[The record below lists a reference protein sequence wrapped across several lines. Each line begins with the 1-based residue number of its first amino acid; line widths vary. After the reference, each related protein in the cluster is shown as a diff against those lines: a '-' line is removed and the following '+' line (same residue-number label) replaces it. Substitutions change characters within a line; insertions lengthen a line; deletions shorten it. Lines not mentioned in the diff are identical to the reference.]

1 LKAPAYA
8 GWGDNFVLTSAR
20 TAPDRRRLNPKKL
33 LHSKWT
39 ATMPRRKEKHFIVTK
54 VIQPEEP
61 ETAIELIELEAVYSR
76 RSRILPWREFTNCSQ
91 WLQGWQ

>member
-1 LKAPAYA
+1 
-8 GWGDNFVLTSAR
+8 
-20 TAPDRRRLNPKKL
+20 
-33 LHSKWT
+33 
-39 ATMPRRKEKHFIVTK
+39 MPRRKEKHFIVTK

-76 RSRILPWREFTNCSQ
+76 RSRILPWRELTNCSQ